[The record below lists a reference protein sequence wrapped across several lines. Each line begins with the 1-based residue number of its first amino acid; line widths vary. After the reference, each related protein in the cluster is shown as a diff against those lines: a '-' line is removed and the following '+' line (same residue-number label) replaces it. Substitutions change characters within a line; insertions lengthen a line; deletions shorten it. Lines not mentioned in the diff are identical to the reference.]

1 MLKSLLI
8 KFAPTLAFAVGGPFA
23 GAATKAVLSA
33 LDLKED
39 ASDTEIAD
47 ALAIAD
53 PAAMKRLKE
62 AEFVFKAKMKELDI
76 DVFKLEV
83 EDRDSARKLAA
94 ANGGLVQAL
103 LAALVIS
110 GYTAFVIALFIKPE
124 LENQI
129 LLAAYG
135 TLATAFG
142 TVLGFYFGTT
152 KSSSEKNAII
162 AAGQRR

>member
-8 KFAPTLAFAVGGPFA
+8 KFAPTLAFALGGPFA
-23 GAATKAVLSA
+23 SAATKIVLHE
-33 LDLKED
+33 LDLKPGATDDEV
-39 ASDTEIAD
+39 AE
-47 ALAIAD
+47 ALATASPD
-53 PAAMKRLKE
+53 VKKRLKE
-62 AEFVFKAKMKELDI
+62 AEYRFKAQMKELDI

-83 EDRDSARKLAA
+83 ADRDSARRLAA
-94 ANGGLVQAL
+94 ANGGLVQAM

-110 GYTAFVIALFIKPE
+110 GYSAFVVAMFIKPD

-162 AAGQRR
+162 ANQRR